1 MTGTADGVRAFRV
14 RFAGQAGPGD
24 AVLAQ
29 IREPVVCAAVSTPAD
44 AAEALAAGSRD
55 DGSLLCVVAG
65 ATGAGGAG
73 FEKEIDAV
81 FAAKALEE
89 PVFRGSVR
97 SVRVTW
103 SRALVFLACPPD
115 IEAESLDAVLRF
127 TSAARA
133 TFDLE
138 RDMAASWA
146 VLDRFAQFSHS
157 VGKADQAFQPDV
169 DAMTERLVRMKI
181 AHLRTQ
187 NAIEQ
192 LDPLLNGNSKR
203 LFAQLASP
211 AALADRMEML
221 EDPIQFA
228 QDHCEL
234 ANTRLIEGKY
244 SHTELKLEVW
254 IVIIL
259 VAELLAIL
267 VDKVPHAWLPA
278 GW

>member
-1 MTGTADGVRAFRV
+1 MIGAVDGVRALRV
-14 RFAGQAGPGD
+14 RFSGQAGPGD

-44 AAEALAAGSRD
+44 AAEALGAGSRD
-55 DGSLLCVVAG
+55 DGSLLCVVAA
-65 ATGAGGAG
+65 ATGAAAAD

-81 FAAKALEE
+81 FAAKALDE

-103 SRALVFLACPPD
+103 SRALVFLACTPD

-127 TSAARA
+127 TLAARA

-138 RDMAASWA
+138 RDMAASWP
-146 VLDRFAQFSHS
+146 VLDRFAHLSHS
-157 VGKADQAFQPDV
+157 VGKAEQVFQADV
-169 DAMTERLVRMKI
+169 DALTEKLMRMKVV
-181 AHLRTQ
+181 HLRTQ

-221 EDPIQFA
+221 EDPLQFS

-259 VAELLAIL
+259 LAELFAIL
-267 VDKVPHAWLPA
+267 TDKIPDAWLPA

>member
-1 MTGTADGVRAFRV
+1 MVATVDGVRAFRV
-14 RFAGQAGPGD
+14 RFSGQAGPGD
-24 AVLAQ
+24 VVLAQ
-29 IREPVVCAAVSTPAD
+29 IREPVVCAAISTPAD
-44 AAEALAAGSRD
+44 AAEALGAGSRD
-55 DGSLLCVVAG
+55 DGSLLCVVAA
-65 ATGAGGAG
+65 ATGAAAAD

-81 FAAKALEE
+81 FAAKALDE

-103 SRALVFLACPPD
+103 SRSFAMIACMPD
-115 IEAESLDAVLRF
+115 IEAESLDAVVRF
-127 TSAARA
+127 TLAARA

-138 RDMAASWA
+138 RDMAANWA
-146 VLDRFAQFSHS
+146 MLDRHAGLSHAVTKEQQS
-157 VGKADQAFQPDV
+157 LQGEVDV
-169 DAMTERLVRMKI
+169 LTEKLMRMKMV
-181 AHLRTQ
+181 HLRVQ

-203 LFAQLASP
+203 LFTQLASP

-244 SHTELKLEVW
+244 SHTGLKLEVW

-267 VDKVPHAWLPA
+267 ADKIPHSWLPA